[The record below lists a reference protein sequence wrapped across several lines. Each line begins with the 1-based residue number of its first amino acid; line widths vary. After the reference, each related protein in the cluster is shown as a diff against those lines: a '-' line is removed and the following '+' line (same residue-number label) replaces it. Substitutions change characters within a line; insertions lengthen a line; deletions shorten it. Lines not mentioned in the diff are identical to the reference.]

1 MFSPTVAA
9 NEGGRD
15 LIFRVGRHRTLS
27 RQTSSTNI
35 TPSWGVNFQEDLEL
49 LELTLPP
56 KTVLTDCFDASPP
69 SKKEIMSNSALKI
82 LLALMVAITALVAQ
96 PVFGQAQTLVI
107 TENSSTSLTA
117 ILNGTTSLN
126 VNNGATA
133 DVWFI
138 TLAGV
143 GGSQQIWMEPG
154 DTGVFNTVT
163 PQLLI
168 PTSRLRIISDEP
180 VGGITGLADGTPD
193 TTHFTLNGNPLSVTF
208 FDKGD
213 VATVPD
219 AGTSFSL
226 LGVSLMGLAFLRR
239 KFC

>member
-1 MFSPTVAA
+1 
-9 NEGGRD
+9 
-15 LIFRVGRHRTLS
+15 
-27 RQTSSTNI
+27 
-35 TPSWGVNFQEDLEL
+35 
-49 LELTLPP
+49 
-56 KTVLTDCFDASPP
+56 
-69 SKKEIMSNSALKI
+69 MSNSALKI

-133 DVWFI
+133 NVWFI